1 MQNQFAL
8 KLLVAHVAQSVL
20 PVAVSRRSF
29 FLNDIA
35 PDLHV
40 SADKELLA
48 SILNNLLRTAVSQT
62 ESDCIR
68 ISAFEQ
74 QQDVFL
80 QVSENGRCYN
90 ANILHEMEQLI
101 PMAATL
107 GGTVAITP
115 ADKGLEL
122 ALRFRSNG
130 SSKL

>member
-1 MQNQFAL
+1 MKNQFAL
-8 KLLVAHVAQSVL
+8 KLLVANVAQSIL
-20 PVAVSRRSF
+20 PAAVSRHSF
-29 FLNDIA
+29 FVNDIA
-35 PDLHV
+35 PELKV

-48 SILNNLLRTAVSQT
+48 SLLSNILQTAVSQT

-90 ANILHEMEQLI
+90 SSILQEMEQLM

-107 GGTVAITP
+107 GGTIAISP
-115 ADKGLEL
+115 ADKRLAL

-130 SSKL
+130 

>member
-1 MQNQFAL
+1 MQNQFPL
-8 KLLVAHVAQSVL
+8 KLLVANVAQSIL
-20 PVAVSRRSF
+20 PTAVSRHSF
-29 FLNDIA
+29 FVNDIA
-35 PDLHV
+35 PDLQV

-48 SILNNLLRTAVSQT
+48 SLLSNLLQTAVSQT

-74 QQDVFL
+74 QQHVFL

-90 ANILHEMEQLI
+90 ANIFQEMAQLM

-107 GGTVAITP
+107 GGTVAINP

-122 ALRFRSNG
+122 ALQFRTNG
-130 SSKL
+130 

>member
-1 MQNQFAL
+1 MENQFAL
-8 KLLVAHVAQSVL
+8 KLLVANVAQSIL
-20 PVAVSRRSF
+20 PTAVSRRSF

-40 SADKELLA
+40 STDKELLA
-48 SILNNLLRTAVSQT
+48 SLLNNLLRTSVSQT

-90 ANILHEMEQLI
+90 ANILHEMEELM

-122 ALRFRSNG
+122 ALRFRTKG
-130 SSKL
+130 

>member
-1 MQNQFAL
+1 MKNQFAL
-8 KLLVAHVAQSVL
+8 KLLVANVAQSIL
-20 PVAVSRRSF
+20 PTAVSRNSF
-29 FLNDIA
+29 FVNDIA
-35 PDLHV
+35 ADLQV

-48 SILNNLLRTAVSQT
+48 SLLSNLLQTAVSQT

-74 QQDVFL
+74 QQQVFL

-90 ANILHEMEQLI
+90 AGIFQEMAQLI

-107 GGTVAITP
+107 GGTIAVNP

-122 ALRFRSNG
+122 ALCFRTNG
-130 SSKL
+130 